1 MKNKIDLNLSR
12 EAFSAEVKFKM
23 RCNWYNQANYVKM
36 RGRVQEAVRGGRVNV
51 EESLSVRETKRG
63 EGWPSSYHMENFKFK
78 KGVLT

>member
-36 RGRVQEAVRGGRVNV
+36 RGRVQEAVRGGRVKV
-51 EESLSVRETKRG
+51 EESLSVRETKR
-63 EGWPSSYHMENFKFK
+63 EGKDDP
-78 KGVLT
+78 VLITWKNLNSRKEF